1 MRFIATVGVNKV
13 KQSFYIQTK
22 LPPPETQPT
31 RRAHALGAAP
41 WPCSRASVAVP
52 QKGRMATGDLGWCG
66 LRRVFVVYHKAG
78 TIFMERSSELLHR
91 ELQRLCRHHAM
102 AKPIEVLR
110 RTGVP

>member
-1 MRFIATVGVNKV
+1 
-13 KQSFYIQTK
+13 
-22 LPPPETQPT
+22 
-31 RRAHALGAAP
+31 
-41 WPCSRASVAVP
+41 
-52 QKGRMATGDLGWCG
+52 MATGDLGWCG
-66 LRRVFVVYHKAG
+66 LRRVFAVYHKAG